1 MYLTFSSDIWEDI
14 AEECSKYGN
23 IIDMKIPR
31 PHEGTLVP
39 GCGLVSIIEIC
50 LMFHY
55 KPV

>member
-39 GCGLVSIIEIC
+39 GCGLVSIIE
-50 LMFHY
+50 
-55 KPV
+55 VV